1 MDAAVVQGLLRF
13 ERAWGAQELVNC
25 AGALI
30 GNPMILFD
38 VNERIVAITD
48 TPVED
53 DYFAELQKKRTVPG
67 AQSQNLEW
75 MRALRSMYLDLRAEF
90 VEFNG
95 LSMLTRGLAVAGV
108 PVGHIHATAYFR
120 PFTDDDRAVI
130 DLLAP
135 RFALELYQQLSHDAQ
150 QRTMSDAFLQALLSG
165 EQFTPETLLVKTTML
180 GWQPGNVLYVLCI
193 DRFAGADLHALA
205 SELLCGPDDRYTSF
219 ENNAVLILSRA
230 RPLDADELERLR
242 ADAAT
247 LRAGCGMSRPLP
259 SLSRLPDG
267 YRQALAACRIGSR
280 LWPERH
286 LHEYDACLPYAL
298 IDRVSQSEDPLP
310 YVLPSLLEL
319 AAEDRRTGGGL
330 MATLRS
336 YLACGRSVQAAAAE
350 LGVHKNTVSFR
361 LGKIADALGLDWS
374 DAQAV
379 YRLMHSVSILEY
391 TDRARFFGAV

>member
-1 MDAAVVQGLLRF
+1 MDAELVQGLLRF
-13 ERAWGAQELVNC
+13 ESARGAQELVRC
-25 AGALI
+25 AGELI

-53 DYFAELQKKRTVPG
+53 EYFVELQKKRTVPG
-67 AQSQNLEW
+67 EQSQNLEW
-75 MRALRSMYLDLRAEF
+75 MRALRTMYTEPRADF

-95 LSMLTRGLAVAGV
+95 LSMLTRGLVVAGV

-135 RFALELYQQLSHDAQ
+135 RFALELYQRLSHDAQ
-150 QRTMSDAFLQALLSG
+150 QRTMSDSFLQALLSG

-180 GWQPGNVLYVLCI
+180 GWQPGSVLYVLCI
-193 DRFAGADLHALA
+193 DRFAGSDLHAA
-205 SELLCGPDDRYTSF
+205 AAELLCGPNDRYTSY

-230 RPLDADELERLR
+230 RPLGEDELDELR
-242 ADAAT
+242 ADLAT
-247 LRAGCGMSRPLP
+247 LRAGCGMSRPLS
-259 SLSRLPDG
+259 SLTGLQEG

-280 LWPERH
+280 LRPERH
-286 LHEYDACLPYAL
+286 LHEYDRCLPYAL
-298 IDRVSQSEDPLP
+298 IDRVSQTEDPLP

-319 AAEDRRTGGGL
+319 AAEDRRAGGGL
-330 MATLRS
+330 MATLRT

-350 LGVHKNTVSFR
+350 LGIHKNTVSFR

-374 DAQAV
+374 DAQDV

-391 TDRARFFGAV
+391 TDRARFFGE